1 MATDLSVFP
10 GIYCVL
16 GTMMAFLGGRQDI
29 KVNLDSHPP
38 EDRGKVL
45 VRTHGLR
52 GRNPTPT

>member
-1 MATDLSVFP
+1 M
-10 GIYCVL
+10 L